1 MACLK
6 CNSDWVTAMG
16 KNCVSCPHCCKQTK
30 CKERKAGRWVD
41 NLVAR
46 ICVWCR
52 KSFTPESVHKRTT
65 KVCSP
70 QCKKQHRKHWAKKY
84 QRKYKKEGATQ
95 RQLHGKPMPPCKRC
109 GKAVQHRRDN
119 YCGRKCFF
127 QDRRD
132 GSIHWDRT
140 GQELGELQKR
150 RAQGLLM
157 PSAVM
162 DKAIQQAV
170 RQNLNAVLNLHEQ
183 LNKWRPC
190 LHCGGPLKDHATDRT
205 MFCSIPCAAAYEHK
219 IQCGVCG
226 KQCFKRGIQ
235 GGRGM
240 CDACK
245 RIAHKANRRKG
256 YRRKLTQIC
265 TRDGWRCQL
274 CSCRLLKT
282 WNLDAKGV
290 PLSRCRTI
298 DHILPRADGGTDDNW
313 NLQACCYKCNCRKGR
328 RHKGQLRFAM

>member
-1 MACLK
+1 
-6 CNSDWVTAMG
+6 MG
-16 KNCVSCPHCCKQTK
+16 KNCVSCPHCCKQTR
-30 CKERKAGRWVD
+30 CRERKAGRWAD

-46 ICVWCR
+46 ICAWCR
-52 KSFTPESVHKRTT
+52 KSFTPESVHKRTA

-70 QCKKQHRKHWAKKY
+70 QCKKQHRKHWAKGHRQKY
-84 QRKYKKEGATQ
+84 SKEGATQ
-95 RQLHGKPMPPCKRC
+95 RQMHGKPMQPCKRC
-109 GKAVQHRRDN
+109 GKPVRDRRRE
-119 YCGRKCFF
+119 YCGRECYQTDKKE
-127 QDRRD
+127 
-132 GSIHWDRT
+132 GAIEWDMT
-140 GQELGELQKR
+140 GQQLGDIRKR
-150 RAQGLLM
+150 RAQGLRM
-157 PSAVM
+157 PSEVM
-162 DKAIQQAV
+162 YAAIQDAMNRHDKNVAELWQG
-170 RQNLNAVLNLHEQ
+170 LHA
-183 LNKWRPC
+183 WRPC

-245 RIAHKANRRKG
+245 RIADKANRRKG

-282 WNLDAKGV
+282 WNLDAEGV

-313 NLQACCYKCNCRKGR
+313 NLQASCYKCNCKKGR